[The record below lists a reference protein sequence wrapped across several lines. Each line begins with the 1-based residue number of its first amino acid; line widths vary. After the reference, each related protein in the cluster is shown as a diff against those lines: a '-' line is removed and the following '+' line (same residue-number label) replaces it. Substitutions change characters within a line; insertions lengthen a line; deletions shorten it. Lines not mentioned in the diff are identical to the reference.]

1 MLHPSTVQSLD
12 KYFSPFTHRFVKKR
26 ETILRSDELKSHIFY
41 IKNGFVR
48 AYRISEDGEELTLLI
63 LKPGDF
69 FPLTYGLNNLPT
81 IYYLEAITP
90 VEVYKAPQDRFVAY
104 LHESPDVFFDL
115 STQIMDRF
123 DGMLARME
131 YMVWSKA
138 YTKIAAT
145 LLICA
150 KRFGQIHNNTVLI
163 EVPLTHRDIATMV
176 GLTRETTSIEMKKLE
191 KKGLLSRQG
200 KLLFIKNLSL
210 LEQESLLNNQEGLLQ
225 NHFI

>member
-104 LHESPDVFFDL
+104 LHESPDVFF
-115 STQIMDRF
+115 
-123 DGMLARME
+123 
-131 YMVWSKA
+131 
-138 YTKIAAT
+138 
-145 LLICA
+145 
-150 KRFGQIHNNTVLI
+150 
-163 EVPLTHRDIATMV
+163 
-176 GLTRETTSIEMKKLE
+176 
-191 KKGLLSRQG
+191 
-200 KLLFIKNLSL
+200 
-210 LEQESLLNNQEGLLQ
+210 
-225 NHFI
+225 